1 MSDNKDDSKSSAK
14 DEDAAASTDVHNEA
28 YRRPDAEAGADE
40 YGDAIASETELD
52 AAASDADAE
61 PDEPEEAEL
70 VTEQSQE
77 SQELVEQPASAPAT
91 PSRLPAALALLFAL
105 GALGLSGYLF
115 YELRYQDPL
124 ALTEAKLSDRIDE
137 LAGRAQSNSGELTT
151 QAQALRNEMQLAM
164 TTQTEAADT
173 LRTELAAQQEN
184 LEAAQAALAESL
196 GETIAAA
203 PPTDRDW
210 KLAEAQYLLR
220 IANHRLLMERDAAT
234 AATLLGAA
242 DQVLAEVGDFSL
254 YDVRARLADEI
265 LSLKSLAGT
274 DLQGMYLQ
282 LEALKNSLQAL
293 PLQLP
298 EYMQAKIAPQQ
309 SLEEALGEPT
319 QAQNVWGEL
328 GSRLSVFFDYRKI
341 DGQETRRPLLSPS
354 EATYLEMNLRLML
367 ERAQLALM
375 RRNQMVYE
383 QSLSTAA
390 DWMEDY
396 LDAQHPAVEQAQ
408 QQIEELLR
416 VELEQPLPDIS
427 GSLSALNAISRGTN

>member
-1 MSDNKDDSKSSAK
+1 MSDNNDDPKASAENTDK
-14 DEDAAASTDVHNEA
+14 TDAADVSNDS
-28 YRRPDAEAGADE
+28 YRRPDADAPGE
-40 YGDAIASETELD
+40 AIADAPESD
-52 AAASDADAE
+52 AAESYVADDDSE
-61 PDEPEEAEL
+61 VD
-70 VTEQSQE
+70 QE
-77 SQELVEQPASAPAT
+77 VEQPQQLQELAEQPVPAPATAST

-124 ALTEAKLSDRIDE
+124 ALTEARLSSRIDE

-151 QAQALRNEMQLAM
+151 QSQALRTEIEHAM
-164 TTQTEAADT
+164 TTQTEAADA
-173 LRTELAAQQEN
+173 LRNELAEQQEN

-196 GETIAAA
+196 GETIAAT

-234 AATLLGAA
+234 AAVLLGAA

-254 YDVRARLADEI
+254 FDVRSRLADEI
-265 LSLKSLAGT
+265 LSLKSLTGT

-309 SLEEALGEPT
+309 SLEDALGEPT
-319 QAQNVWGEL
+319 EAQNIWGEM

-341 DGQETRRPLLSPS
+341 DGQETRRPLLSPA

-367 ERAQLALM
+367 ERSQLALL

-396 LDAQHPAVEQAQ
+396 LDAEHSAVAQAQ
-408 QQIEELLR
+408 QQIEQLLQ
-416 VELEQPLPDIS
+416 VELQQPLPDIS
-427 GSLSALNAISRGTN
+427 GSLSALNNITRGTN